1 MYSLQVQKFPKKL
14 DFSTIKCRRFTMANP
29 TDIRKGKVIDYN
41 GIPHSV
47 LEVQHMTQGR
57 QAGFV
62 QVVMRNLNTGASTA
76 VKFLSSDN
84 ITFLTTSTITLE
96 YSYVDDMGHHFL
108 DPKTYEDICLP
119 SELVESKKKFLAI
132 GKPYDVACVNDKPVE
147 IVLPASITMKV
158 VDAPDGVRGDTASSV
173 QKPATTETGLVVQ
186 VPLFIKLGET
196 IRVSSDDGSYIGRA

>member
-1 MYSLQVQKFPKKL
+1 MVS
-14 DFSTIKCRRFTMANP
+14 P
-29 TDIRKGKVIDYN
+29 TNIRKGKVMEYN
-41 GIPHSV
+41 GAPHVV
-47 LEVQHMTQGR
+47 LDVQHRAQGR

-76 VKFLSSDN
+76 VKFMSSDDV
-84 ITFLTTSTITLE
+84 TFLNTETVSLE

-108 DPKTYEDICLP
+108 NTETYEDVCLP
-119 SELVESKKKFLAI
+119 NDLVESKKKFLAI
-132 GKPYDVACVNDKPVE
+132 GKNYDVAYVNDRPVE

-158 VDAPDGVRGDTASSV
+158 VESAEGVRGDTASSV

-186 VPLFIKLGET
+186 VPLFIKEGEM

>member
-1 MYSLQVQKFPKKL
+1 
-14 DFSTIKCRRFTMANP
+14 MANP

-41 GIPHSV
+41 GVPHAV
-47 LEVQHMTQGR
+47 LEVQHRTQGR

-62 QVVMRNLNTGASTA
+62 QVTMRNLSTGASTA

-84 ITFLTTSTITLE
+84 ITFLSTGTESLE

-108 DPKTYEDICLP
+108 NTETYEDVCMP
-119 SELVESKKKFLAI
+119 NDLVEDKKKFLAI
-132 GKPYDVACVNDKPVE
+132 GKTYDISYVNDRPVE

-158 VDAPDGVRGDTASSV
+158 VDSPDGVRGDTASNV

-186 VPLFIKLGET
+186 VPLFIKPGEM